1 MKTRAKRT
9 PPPAVAPHVALDTAD
24 KATRLARA
32 VRLVAG
38 MEGLADAERAAVLD
52 RLIDE
57 GDEVNR

>member
-9 PPPAVAPHVALDTAD
+9 PPPAVAPHVALDAAD

-38 MEGLADAERAAVLD
+38 MGSLTDDERRAVLD
-52 RLIDE
+52 RLLDE
-57 GDEVNR
+57 GDEVNQ